1 MYNINI
7 YVTIIA
13 HKRGR
18 ETRTGGYHLYILLEL
33 DQCKSEVDS
42 DVRMCMVNPRAIT
55 KKPKEKNP

>member
-1 MYNINI
+1 MEKHEYINDI
-7 YVTIIA
+7 LI
-13 HKRGR
+13 
-18 ETRTGGYHLYILLEL
+18 LYILLEL